1 MNIEDVKKLLN
12 LTDEEIHQEFFT
24 RTKEASAS
32 MFKEEVEN
40 LDSQP
45 HPYFHKDENM
55 KAVVNDAFDTGWE
68 ACKTMFL
75 ELFNIQLKPKY
86 AQNFVDGVV
95 SEIQQLTGN
104 NE

>member
-1 MNIEDVKKLLN
+1 MDIEDVKTMLN
-12 LTDEEIHQEFFT
+12 LTDEEIHQEYIN
-24 RTKEASAS
+24 RTKEASTK
-32 MFKEEVEN
+32 MFKEEIEK

-75 ELFNIQLKPKY
+75 ELFNIQLNLSLSMLKP
-86 AQNFVDGVV
+86 
-95 SEIQQLTGN
+95 LLMRL
-104 NE
+104 